1 MMADVI
7 FAVGALIVLAGAIG
21 VVATRS
27 PVYAAMSLVTTL
39 FGVAVL
45 FLTLDANFLAAVRVI
60 LYDGAVVVRFL
71 FVSMLLGVV
80 RRLALRTDPLVA
92 QRWAGLAAAIL
103 VGAGLLFI
111 VMKGKVTGGLSST
124 AKPTG
129 NGQDVYDISR
139 LLFTDYLFAFEITSL
154 LLVIGVVGAV
164 ALAKRSRS
172 TAELVDADEAPNSF
186 TEAPL
191 EEAAP

>member
-7 FAVGALIVLAGAIG
+7 FVVGALIVLAGAVG

-27 PVYAAMSLVTTL
+27 PIYAAMSLVTTL

-45 FLTLDANFLAAVRVI
+45 FLFVI
-60 LYDGAVVVRFL
+60 
-71 FVSMLLGVV
+71 MLLGVD
-80 RRLALRTDPLVA
+80 RLEDLRTDPLVA
-92 QRWAGLAAAIL
+92 QRWAGLAVAIV

-111 VMKGKVTGGLSST
+111 VMKGKVTGALSST

-129 NGQDVYDISR
+129 NGQDVFDISR

-172 TAELVDADEAPNSF
+172 TEELIDANESPNTF
-186 TEAPL
+186 TETPL